1 MPKLPS
7 RDWHE
12 PLPKE
17 LAKTRNVDK
26 KAASAGIKRV
36 TAYRQHS
43 KNAAFAER
51 WDAALKWQTAFL
63 KSLSLSGNITMAA
76 RSLGVSRRAAYAA
89 RHEYPES
96 AAEWEAALWEGWKR
110 WKAWR

>member
-1 MPKLPS
+1 MPKRPS
-7 RDWHE
+7 RDWHK

-43 KNAAFAER
+43 KNTAFAER

-76 RSLGVSRRAAYAA
+76 WARIPWLRPPTPGRA
-89 RHEYPES
+89 
-96 AAEWEAALWEGWKR
+96 
-110 WKAWR
+110 